1 MSKFSTWCNCSQ
13 IETTGRIWHM
23 KEKEETY
30 CVEKQY
36 SVSWRVSF
44 VRLSNPARWLW
55 ITISTYRLPLK
66 WSSSQLAHPC
76 AWMADNHHRQTH
88 RGSVCGWTTECPR
101 RLTCRHAP
109 MPAVRSVNPCL
120 RQWSVVP
127 PVCGCTYMPLQQ
139 SCQRHVR
146 RSVSPPML
154 CRAASDA
161 RCSGLDS
168 L

>member
-55 ITISTYRLPLK
+55 ITISTYTLPLK

-76 AWMADNHHRQTH
+76 AWMVDNHNRQTH
-88 RGSVCGWTTECPR
+88 QGSVCGWTTECPR
-101 RLTCRHAP
+101 RCTCRHVCRQVRRP
-109 MPAVRSVNPCL
+109 MSPAMLGRAACVWLYVHAAANVTSVDPCL
-120 RQWSVVP
+120 
-127 PVCGCTYMPLQQ
+127 
-139 SCQRHVR
+139 
-146 RSVSPPML
+146 
-154 CRAASDA
+154 RAASDA
-161 RCSGLDS
+161 VPG
-168 L
+168 